1 MKKDLKTL
9 NKSVAIAIAAAMTAT
24 SAPTPLLASDFTDGG
39 DFVSESPAAE
49 ADFTEEAA
57 VEADGFGDEAAVAA
71 VTEDGFGDSEA
82 VADAAESGSTDDVAA
97 FDAEAPGKIGH
108 VAFDEEDKN
117 VLTWYADQK
126 ADEYQIRV
134 TDGEYTYRYY
144 YNASEPE
151 TGYPSTVYLSYSLT
165 NLTMQPFKVDAEGN
179 LVYKPDGK
187 DGYIAGLEN
196 GKTYKVSVRAVN
208 RNSADGTVA
217 YGEWSDVLYFAKDPS
232 YKLSVKTS
240 KKKIQLNWKKVKG
253 ASNYTVYIS
262 DKQNSGYKKV
272 GTYNSKKTS
281 ATIRKFGKKA
291 LKSGKTYYV
300 RIDASKNVK
309 VNKKSKTFKNT
320 QYYTWK
326 VKVK

>member
-49 ADFTEEAA
+49 ADTTEEAA

-82 VADAAESGSTDDVAA
+82 VADAEESGSTDEAAA
-97 FDAEAPGKIGH
+97 FDAEAPSKIGH

-151 TGYPSTVYLSYSLT
+151 TGYPSTVNLSY
-165 NLTMQPFKVDAEGN
+165 
-179 LVYKPDGK
+179 
-187 DGYIAGLEN
+187 
-196 GKTYKVSVRAVN
+196 RRN
-208 RNSADGTVA
+208 RQTGS
-217 YGEWSDVLYFAKDPS
+217 
-232 YKLSVKTS
+232 
-240 KKKIQLNWKKVKG
+240 
-253 ASNYTVYIS
+253 
-262 DKQNSGYKKV
+262 
-272 GTYNSKKTS
+272 
-281 ATIRKFGKKA
+281 
-291 LKSGKTYYV
+291 
-300 RIDASKNVK
+300 
-309 VNKKSKTFKNT
+309 
-320 QYYTWK
+320 
-326 VKVK
+326 